1 MRDSLLAICGVH
13 AGKSG
18 TYVGPYYV
26 GPLVSN
32 LFNTGTQQPLNRWA
46 QDPAACTRMYEET
59 VRIVHEANSS
69 QTAASPSL

>member
-1 MRDSLLAICGVH
+1 MTVPALH

-59 VRIVHEANSS
+59 VRIVHEANS
-69 QTAASPSL
+69 TRNAASTAL